1 MRIVK
6 ICRPA
11 ALTREATVYFVRIV
25 GFAQRAAGLIG
36 GIVLF
41 AAALTGCA
49 TPPSDPAERAVFVQN
64 NDPLEPLNR
73 KVLDVNQFLDRTLFR
88 PVAKAYV
95 FALPEDAQ
103 SAIHHVLD
111 NMKEPTL
118 FFNNA
123 LQGEF
128 KRAGITLGRFV
139 VNSTVGVGGLVDVMA
154 KNGVERQPADFGQTL
169 FVWGLPSGPYLVLPI
184 LGPSTPRDAGG
195 SLVDSY
201 ADPFTILAN
210 ANGVTEL
217 TTARLI
223 AGGVDSRAQ
232 VLDVLDDLEKN
243 SVDFYAQLRSL
254 SQQHRAAELTH
265 GTAPDAAPNLYNDP
279 GAPAPATAPAPTS
292 SPRPATSSKP
302 PAPAAARAPIP
313 GPPPSKP
320 TPLAPAAATG
330 AATPGAAAPTLPAPA
345 TAPTGPPNPA
355 AQISQAVK
363 FRTDSDEG
371 RLR

>member
-1 MRIVK
+1 MR
-6 ICRPA
+6 RNRTEPA
-11 ALTREATVYFVRIV
+11 VDFVRV
-25 GFAQRAAGLIG
+25 GNFLNAAGSAG
-36 GIVLF
+36 GLALF
-41 AAALTGCA
+41 AAALLGGCA
-49 TPPSDPAERAVFVQN
+49 TPPADPAERAVFVQN

-184 LGPSTPRDAGG
+184 LGPSSPRDAGG

-217 TTARLI
+217 TTGRLI

-279 GAPAPATAPAPTS
+279 GTPAPATAPAPTS

-302 PAPAAARAPIP
+302 PAPATARTPIP

-320 TPLAPAAATG
+320 TPLAPAAA
-330 AATPGAAAPTLPAPA
+330 APPAAAPTLPAPA